1 MLINIAPL
9 YQNQS
14 GTIVKQLILVIYANF
29 RGTAIAKINDA

>member
-14 GTIVKQLILVIYANF
+14 GDVVKELLLLIYVVF
-29 RGTAIAKINDA
+29 PGTTIAKINET